1 MGSTLIMAFRAGYGY
16 PVPAVPGYAAAQF
29 YGSARL
35 SNELKQEEDFLT
47 TRRQLYSDLRQSE
60 AAEELLQDQRT
71 AEIRTA
77 EATEQARRAAT
88 AEQIYAR
95 ALEEYRLR
103 DAECKAAMAAAA
115 DAKALYERANDAAR
129 KAEEVRNAEVAAA
142 EKKAQEAREA
152 EAALNQAA
160 ATEQNTAATLSR
172 LEADA
177 ASRLGPIYQ
186 SGYRYAY

>member
-1 MGSTLIMAFRAGYGY
+1 MAYRASGYGY
-16 PVPAVPGYAAAQF
+16 PVPAPVAASQF

-35 SNELKQEEDFLT
+35 SDELKQEEDFLA

-60 AAEELLQDQRT
+60 AAEARAAEKLLQDQRT

-115 DAKALYERANDAAR
+115 DAKALYERAHEAAR
-129 KAEEVRNAEVAAA
+129 KAEDVRNAEVS
-142 EKKAQEAREA
+142 
-152 EAALNQAA
+152 ALRRKPRRLVKPRL
-160 ATEQNTAATLSR
+160 LSM
-172 LEADA
+172 L
-177 ASRLGPIYQ
+177 LLLP
-186 SGYRYAY
+186 

>member
-35 SNELKQEEDFLT
+35 SDELKQEEDFLT

-60 AAEELLQDQRT
+60 AAEAQAAEKLLQDQRT
-71 AEIRTA
+71 AEIRTS
-77 EATEQARRAAT
+77 EATEQARRAA
-88 AEQIYAR
+88 
-95 ALEEYRLR
+95 
-103 DAECKAAMAAAA
+103 
-115 DAKALYERANDAAR
+115 

-177 ASRLGPIYQ
+177 AS
-186 SGYRYAY
+186 

>member
-1 MGSTLIMAFRAGYGY
+1 MAYRASGYGY
-16 PVPAVPGYAAAQF
+16 PVPAPVAASQF

-35 SNELKQEEDFLT
+35 SDELKQEEDFLA

-60 AAEELLQDQRT
+60 AAEAQAAEKLLQDQRT

>member
-1 MGSTLIMAFRAGYGY
+1 VPPP
-16 PVPAVPGYAAAQF
+16 PVFNGAAQ
-29 YGSARL
+29 L
-35 SNELKQEEDFLT
+35 STELKQEEDFLT

-60 AAEELLQDQRT
+60 AAEAQAAEKLLQDQRT

>member
-1 MGSTLIMAFRAGYGY
+1 MGALIRMAFRAGYGY

-35 SNELKQEEDFLT
+35 SDELKQEEDFLT

-60 AAEELLQDQRT
+60 AAEAQAAEKILQDQRT
-71 AEIRTA
+71 AEIRTS

-152 EAALNQAA
+152 EAALNQ
-160 ATEQNTAATLSR
+160 
-172 LEADA
+172 
-177 ASRLGPIYQ
+177 
-186 SGYRYAY
+186 